1 MPNSWESL
9 AFSPTRDKALVSGVG
24 LEYFVLVFNGSSLL
38 GMRHER
44 DMDDIPRRVRDR
56 PSFAPL
62 SPEDEQ
68 EFLRTQAG
76 FEAAYRA
83 TGDPQVLWHALLHA
97 WSSRQTI
104 PSWVVWDI
112 GGAVIKRRTNE
123 EAERNGD
130 RMRHVQRYRV
140 IRDLRRTV
148 DERTG
153 KKYTKDSALD
163 AAVEILA
170 AQRAAVERGT
180 IEKSYDEVRKNL
192 ERQGPASEYFYFVA
206 LLPEASA
213 LAPRADSTLYTADST
228 IVTADADAVNAGDTA
243 SAPWFMRIANA
254 DHALPPDY

>member
-1 MPNSWESL
+1 
-9 AFSPTRDKALVSGVG
+9 
-24 LEYFVLVFNGSSLL
+24 
-38 GMRHER
+38 
-44 DMDDIPRRVRDR
+44 MDDIPRRVRNR
-56 PSFAPL
+56 PSFAAL
-62 SPEDEQ
+62 APEAEQ
-68 EFLRTQAG
+68 EFLHKQAG
-76 FEAAYRA
+76 FEAAYRT

-104 PSWVVWDI
+104 PSWVVRDI
-112 GGAVIKRRTNE
+112 GGTVIEGRTNE
-123 EAERNGD
+123 KAERNGD
-130 RMRHVQRYRV
+130 RMRHVQRYIV
-140 IRDLRRTV
+140 IRDLRQAV

-213 LAPRADSTLYTADST
+213 LAPRADSALYTADSA
-228 IVTADADAVNAGDTA
+228 VLTADLNADDAVASA
-243 SAPWFMRIANA
+243 SAPWFMRIAKR
-254 DHALPPDY
+254 